1 MIKDVYQTAVGSGLY
16 DDVLRRD
23 GVYIQTEMDIDDD
36 VDNDRVRVRVSCSDT
51 IRMLPMAR

>member
-1 MIKDVYQTAVGSGLY
+1 VYQTAVGSGLY

-23 GVYIQTEMDIDDD
+23 EAYIETEMDIDDD
-36 VDNDRVRVRVSCSDT
+36 VDNDRVGVRASCSDT

>member
-23 GVYIQTEMDIDDD
+23 GAYMETEMDIDDD
-36 VDNDRVRVRVSCSDT
+36 VDNDRVRVSCSDT